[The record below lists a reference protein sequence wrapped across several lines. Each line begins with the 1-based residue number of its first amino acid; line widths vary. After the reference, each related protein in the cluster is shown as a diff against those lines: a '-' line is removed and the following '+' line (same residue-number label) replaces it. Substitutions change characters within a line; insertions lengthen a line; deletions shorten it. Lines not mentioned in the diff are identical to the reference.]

1 MGSFFDRLFGRKPE
15 APVLVL
21 EYAEIPQWLDGREID
36 VRNEMIGET
45 AGSRTAIALAVEE
58 ARTRVNQLRTVEFGD
73 QTPPKL
79 KRVVETSLQPFV
91 RAMDITLSRHF
102 SSDPIEFYNDAVEV
116 LKGCMKHMKGQGKY
130 IAAVLPE
137 EMKELR
143 SCISV
148 IGTEINTMTEEIGRA
163 QQVMGK
169 IREARNA
176 YRALEEAA
184 GERRAKKE
192 QWKALWKDIERDE
205 ARLTT
210 IAEKVAGIET
220 DTGYRAARELQA
232 RAGALDRE
240 RRNLRERYH
249 SIASTT
255 GGVLRRAAYA
265 AERQGAMES
274 AHRIRKVM
282 QMLDTPMTPG
292 PDILIR
298 SVRAILPDL
307 RAMVDENTIALKN
320 KSELHLFSG
329 DAVIITELET
339 ICQGYADVRDESGA
353 LNTAIAHSEPLSVM
367 RDLQQRQNT
376 IREKHAGD
384 IERMETYE
392 KEMDGIRAKM
402 PHLGDELERRI
413 QPIAGEAT
421 RLDLRGLPVAE
432 TEPPSDPQV

>member
-36 VRNEMIGET
+36 VRNEMIGQT
-45 AGSRTAIALAVEE
+45 AGSRTAIAHAIEE
-58 ARTRVNQLRTVEFGD
+58 ARNRVNQLRTVEFGD

-143 SCISV
+143 SCLSH
-148 IGTEINTMTEEIGRA
+148 IGTEINKLTEEIGRA
-163 QQVMGK
+163 QQVMDK
-169 IREARNA
+169 IREARDA

-184 GERRAKKE
+184 GECRAKGM
-192 QWKALWKDIERDE
+192 QWKRLWKDIERDE
-205 ARLTT
+205 ARLTA

-220 DTGYRAARELQA
+220 DTSYRAARELQA
-232 RAGALDRE
+232 RAGALE
-240 RRNLRERYH
+240 QEHRNLRERYH

-265 AERQGAMES
+265 AERQGTTES
-274 AHRIRKVM
+274 AHRIQKVM
-282 QMLDTPMTPG
+282 QMLDTPATPG

-298 SVRAILPDL
+298 SVRAILPDI
-307 RAMVDENTIALKN
+307 RAMVDGNIIVLKN
-320 KSELHLFSG
+320 KSELHLFSD
-329 DAVIITELET
+329 DAVLIKELET
-339 ICQGYADVRDESGA
+339 ICQGHADVGDEIDA

-367 RDLQQRQNT
+367 RDLKQREEA

-384 IERMETYE
+384 IDRMATYE
-392 KEMDGIRAKM
+392 KEMYEIRARM
-402 PHLGDELERRI
+402 PHLSEELERRI
-413 QPIAGEAT
+413 QPIVGETT
-421 RLDLRGLPVAE
+421 RLDLRGLPVSEA
-432 TEPPSDPQV
+432 EPPSDSAV